1 MVCHVHNYTRN
12 MVSLFDFIASLR
24 EEFESGE
31 SRSNIIMPLIE
42 TSSMNREKRVFL
54 ILVSLSDGFSSHEQ
68 LHSLVAT
75 LLLTFD
81 RFLVCLLDWLM
92 DV

>member
-31 SRSNIIMPLIE
+31 SRSNIMPLIE
-42 TSSMNREKRVFL
+42 TSSMNWEKRVF
-54 ILVSLSDGFSSHEQ
+54 
-68 LHSLVAT
+68 
-75 LLLTFD
+75 
-81 RFLVCLLDWLM
+81 
-92 DV
+92 

>member
-12 MVSLFDFIASLR
+12 MVSLFEFIASLR

-42 TSSMNREKRVFL
+42 TSSMNREKRVF
-54 ILVSLSDGFSSHEQ
+54 
-68 LHSLVAT
+68 
-75 LLLTFD
+75 
-81 RFLVCLLDWLM
+81 
-92 DV
+92 